1 MEFVIGEL
9 PRFGFG
15 FANPNHAAAAICAA
29 APFLWGWRR
38 CRWLGWGACAA
49 LVVMLALTFSRTGFV
64 VLAAEALAWWWMGR
78 RSREMPDP
86 SKRARGTRAPA
97 VVGCV
102 IAMVVIGAALWWM
115 GPRLKLDGAILNRPK
130 IWLAG
135 IQLIAAN
142 PFGVG
147 FGNSGKIASAF
158 LLPEGIDVRTLV
170 NSHLTLVTEMGVVI
184 GGVWLAFIA
193 MALTGIRQ
201 LPRTGIAF
209 SGLVISACSA
219 SVFDGPVLFDFA
231 DDGGYGLVNFVLS
244 WGLLLAFLG
253 MGIALT
259 VRGVRGAHGVIA
271 LPSGLAAVVLAV
283 LPFLVPTTG
292 VPRVERGWV
301 RYGAGGP
308 QLLL

>member
-1 MEFVIGEL
+1 M
-9 PRFGFG
+9 
-15 FANPNHAAAAICAA
+15 
-29 APFLWGWRR
+29 W
-38 CRWLGWGACAA
+38 
-49 LVVMLALTFSRTGFV
+49 
-64 VLAAEALAWWWMGR
+64 
-78 RSREMPDP
+78 
-86 SKRARGTRAPA
+86 
-97 VVGCV
+97 
-102 IAMVVIGAALWWM
+102 
-115 GPRLKLDGAILNRPK
+115 PRLALDGAILNRTK

-135 IQLIAAN
+135 LRLFAAN
-142 PFGVG
+142 PLGVEFGK
-147 FGNSGKIASAF
+147 SGEIASAF
-158 LLPEGIDVRTLV
+158 MLPDGITVRTLV
-170 NSHLTLVTEMGVVI
+170 NSHLTLLAEMGVLV
-184 GGVWLAFIA
+184 GGAWLAFIA
-193 MALTGIRQ
+193 LALTGIRQ

-308 QLLL
+308 QAYHDASWSLKAIRGRLPEGAVIRIANGVGEMTDGNAQAVWLFGSVAEASHRFPNARVTVVDPPEYYEPEENVSVR